1 MYLHL
6 YIYIHKEITCIVYL
20 KKKKKTHSIVKSNTK
35 WCSFPKPPSPFISL
49 TSDSDSSLGTISCG
63 FDS

>member
-20 KKKKKTHSIVKSNTK
+20 KKKKKNPQHCEIKHKMVLLS
-35 WCSFPKPPSPFISL
+35 
-49 TSDSDSSLGTISCG
+49 
-63 FDS
+63 